1 MKPLE
6 WTYFWFWSHLGGKLF
21 WTRPSSWCHIVLNI
35 FWLPTWFSA
44 LVSTMG
50 AWALTIDIT
59 IGPQYTPMPRRASNN
74 FENLSV
80 HNSAHSGRLCFHS
93 GRYNGRSVSA
103 YWLHHMLQFASKII
117 KYSNYLVH
125 RDRKKPIEN
134 KRPLSV
140 HCSARCYKHKR
151 PLWMLQWT
159 LMISYIGSI
168 RGLGKAMKT

>member
-1 MKPLE
+1 
-6 WTYFWFWSHLGGKLF
+6 
-21 WTRPSSWCHIVLNI
+21 
-35 FWLPTWFSA
+35 
-44 LVSTMG
+44 MG

-59 IGPQYTPMPRRASNN
+59 IGAQCTPMPRRASNN

-103 YWLHHMLQFASKII
+103 YWLHHMLQVASKIT

-168 RGLGKAMKT
+168 RGLGKAMKTQASTVASTMDAYVFTMDAAMDAQWTLIFYTICFSLLQEY